1 MTVRTC
7 LIPGFVFCSTTQV
20 AQAGMPPS
28 LLHLTHIAELRL
40 QSISF
45 FLMVL
50 LASAFFLKRLWNF
63 LARDFPKLPLL
74 SYQGALAGSVLCG
87 LTVLFV
93 MTTIS
98 GAQEL
103 LAPDARERP
112 GQTKQLVQ
120 ADSEK
125 VIPLQSSLK
134 VRRAKLDELHFA
146 LFVYAA
152 AHEGKLPD
160 NPEATNFAEEFWVQ
174 PGGLNVKYGYVKGQK
189 VGDSY
194 DPIAFEQAV
203 YDDGKQLILFAD
215 GSIKVLTLEEAKDW
229 LDDK

>member
-7 LIPGFVFCSTTQV
+7 LISGFVFCSTTQV
-20 AQAGMPPS
+20 AQAGLPS
-28 LLHLTHIAELRL
+28 DLLHLTHIAELRL
-40 QSISF
+40 QSMSF

-50 LASAFFLKRLWNF
+50 LASAFFLKLLWNL
-63 LARDFPKLPLL
+63 LARDFPKLPPL
-74 SYQGALAGSVLCG
+74 SYQAALAGSVLWG
-87 LTVLFV
+87 LMVLFV

-98 GAQEL
+98 GAEEL
-103 LAPDARERP
+103 LTPGARERT

-125 VIPLQSSLK
+125 AIPLQSSLK
-134 VRRAKLDELHFA
+134 ARRAKMNELHFA

-152 AHEGKLPD
+152 AHKGQLPD
-160 NPEATNFAEEFWVQ
+160 NPEATNFAEEFWMQ

-194 DPIAFEQAV
+194 DPMAFEQAV
-203 YDDGKQLILFAD
+203 YDDGKQLVLFAD
-215 GSIKVLTLEEAKDW
+215 GSIKVLTLDEAKDW
-229 LDDK
+229 LDDE